1 MSRLIFCEDE
11 PRIRKLIQLSM
22 RSTEHEVHIA
32 ADGMEGL
39 DLAERLIPDAV
50 FTDVAMPR
58 MNGYELADAI
68 RSRPQLARVI
78 LVFITASVQP
88 SQREEAARHGAAGLL
103 AKPFSPEEL
112 RTKVDGFLRAIAEP
126 APL

>member
-22 RSTEHEVHIA
+22 RSTAHEVHIA
-32 ADGMEGL
+32 ADGVEGL
-39 DLAERLIPDAV
+39 ELAERLIPDAV

-68 RSRPQLARVI
+68 QARPELSHVVI
-78 LVFITASVQP
+78 VFITASVQP

-112 RTKVDGFLRAIAEP
+112 RTKVDGFLRAIVEP
-126 APL
+126 AQR